1 MNRKLKK
8 ILSVLLVI
16 ILVMTMVPFSAAAD
30 DGDEEDIEAKKE
42 RLKELEALIQEYR
55 NNANEQAALAEA
67 LQEEIKILDSQ
78 MTQVETEIVALNG
91 RIDETQL
98 RLDHAET
105 NLAKANA
112 DYTAYKNQLEER
124 MVAMYMYGD
133 QGYLEVLFG
142 SQSFSDFIS
151 RATAIASI
159 MSYDREIAKRLK
171 DTENLI
177 EAQKVIIEEQ
187 KARLDEM
194 MVELQLKEAD
204 LESSK
209 AVKRAAM
216 EEVEALQAYW
226 TEQAENYHEEAYE
239 LRKALAE
246 EGSGSDYANT
256 YQMFLWPTPGYYGI
270 TSDYGWRICPFHGHE
285 FHTGIDIG
293 APRNAKAI
301 APCNG
306 RVTRASWYGGYGNC
320 IILDLGTDIYGNTYK
335 CLYAH
340 LNSYAVDVGDI
351 VTQGQTVGYVGTT
364 GDSTGYHLHFEIHV
378 GGDTVNPVEWLT
390 K

>member
-1 MNRKLKK
+1 MNAKLRR
-8 ILSVLLVI
+8 ILTLILAVILIVSLVP
-16 ILVMTMVPFSAAAD
+16 MAAAAD
-30 DGDEEDIEAKKE
+30 DGDEDDIEAKKA

-55 NNANEQAALAEA
+55 DNANQQAALASA
-67 LQEEIKILDSQ
+67 LQEEIEILDSQ
-78 MTQVETEIVALNG
+78 MTAVETEIVALSEK
-91 RIDETQL
+91 IAQTQL
-98 RLDHAET
+98 RLDHAEA
-105 NLAKANA
+105 NLEKANA
-112 DYTAYKNQLEER
+112 DRIAYKKQLEDR

-142 SQSFSDFIS
+142 SESFSDFIS

-159 MSYDREIAKRLK
+159 MSYDREIAKRLR

-177 EAQKVIIEEQ
+177 EAQKILIEEQ
-187 KARLDEM
+187 KVQLDAM
-194 MVELQLKEAD
+194 MEELEAKEAD
-204 LESSK
+204 LESRM
-209 AVKRAAM
+209 AVKRSAV

-226 TEQAENYHEEAYE
+226 TEQAENFHDEAYE

-246 EGSGSDYANT
+246 ASSSSDYANT
-256 YQMFLWPTPGYYGI
+256 YQTFLWPTPGYYGI

-306 RVTRASWYGGYGNC
+306 RVIRASWYGGYGNC
-320 IILDLGTDIYGNTYK
+320 IILDLGTDVYGNTYK

-340 LNSYAVDVGDI
+340 LNSYAVDVGDV

-364 GDSTGYHLHFEIHV
+364 GDSTGYHLHYEVHV
-378 GGDTVNPVEWLT
+378 NGSTVNPNEWLT